1 MGTAGWEQCWSA
13 GAAKRA
19 SSEAFPRLTLSQA
32 QRSSVDSEIF
42 PESSSIRIKVWGC
55 GWRDRT
61 PAAWHSRGGLT
72 VVLHSPQPLAVSSQV
87 WEAIRS
93 GRSTKTLHQ
102 TEGDMG
108 IHSKTHGGILQKGTV
123 MLFHSPCAQL
133 TCGSGAAVCPH
144 YGLGLLCCQQ

>member
-1 MGTAGWEQCWSA
+1 MGLWMEGQDP
-13 GAAKRA
+13 
-19 SSEAFPRLTLSQA
+19 SSL
-32 QRSSVDSEIF
+32 
-42 PESSSIRIKVWGC
+42 
-55 GWRDRT
+55 
-61 PAAWHSRGGLT
+61 HSRGGLT
-72 VVLHSPQPLAVSSQV
+72 VVLHSPQPLAVSSQL
-87 WEAIRS
+87 WEGIRS

-144 YGLGLLCCQQ
+144 YGSGLLCCQQ